1 MGIFSFVKPG
11 KKIFKTI
18 TSVKPKV
25 NKTKLDIAKSKLAIA
40 TQKTKASG
48 AKLKQT
54 LFESKNKAF
63 KGQDDFTFATNTK
76 KTLSNTELKDQAD
89 YLNKTGK
96 YKVKK
101 ATGGRVG
108 LKRGTGLMQKKSN
121 IQKIKETFGP
131 RQSQAKNLKSVDKK
145 KNPGLAKLPIKVR
158 NKMGYAAKGGRAML
172 KTGSKFPDLN
182 KDGKI
187 TKADIL
193 MGRGV
198 IKKNKKKVI

>member
-1 MGIFSFVKPG
+1 MGVFSFVKPG
-11 KKIFKTI
+11 KKVFDTI
-18 TSVKPKV
+18 TSVSPNV
-25 NKTKLDIAKSKLAIA
+25 PKTKKEKLLSDLKILK
-40 TQKTKASG
+40 QNTKASG
-48 AKLKQT
+48 AKLNQT

-63 KGQDDFTFATNTK
+63 KGDDFTFATNTK
-76 KTLSNTELKDQAD
+76 KTLSNTEKQKL
-89 YLNKTGK
+89 
-96 YKVKK
+96 KK
-101 ATGGRVG
+101 AKGGRVG
-108 LKRGTGLMQKKSN
+108 LKRGTSLMPKKKSN

-145 KNPGLAKLPIKVR
+145 KNPGLAKLPIEVR

>member
-11 KKIFKTI
+11 KQIFKTI

-25 NKTKLDIAKSKLAIA
+25 NETKLDKAKSRLAIA

-63 KGQDDFTFATNTK
+63 KGNDFTFATSTK
-76 KTLSNTELKDQAD
+76 KTPSNTELKDQAD

-101 ATGGRVG
+101 AKGGRVG
-108 LKRGTGLMQKKSN
+108 LKRGTGLRRPSN
-121 IQKIKETFGP
+121 VEKIKKAFGP
-131 RQSQAKNLKSVDKK
+131 KQKPQTRMTGKK
-145 KNPGLAKLPIKVR
+145 K
-158 NKMGYAAKGGRAML
+158 
-172 KTGSKFPDLN
+172 KFPDLTG
-182 KDGKI
+182 DGKV
-187 TKADIL
+187 TFADIL
-193 MGRGV
+193 KGRGV
-198 IKKNKKKVI
+198 INGKKKKKVV